1 MKSLLFSLL
10 LNLLLELLILVPV
23 SYLRWNDLSLLLHT
37 SSATVVSL
45 TLVAWLLMRLVGLSH
60 HMVLLWLFLTIYCSF
75 ILFILLVTDISM
87 GIILLL
93 EIGCLALVFRG
104 LGVHWVTAAL
114 DFRALDAQ
122 FARVYNG
129 HAIACWALSYV
140 PFIATSTLGL
150 DLQLGFLG
158 ALRVPTMVLLLEG
171 ISVSLSHVLASIRVE
186 GETLIVAVIISHC
199 FRLI

>member
-23 SYLRWNDLSLLLHT
+23 SYLRRDNLSLLLYS

-45 TLVAWLLMRLVGLSH
+45 TLVTWLLMRLMRLSH
-60 HMVLLWLFLTIYCSF
+60 HMVLLWLFLTIYCSLV
-75 ILFILLVTDISM
+75 LFIVLVTDISM
-87 GIILLL
+87 GIIVLL
-93 EIGCLALVFRG
+93 EIGCLTLVFRG
-104 LGVHWVTAAL
+104 LGVHRVTTAL

-129 HAIACWALSYV
+129 HTIACWALSYV
-140 PFIATSTLGL
+140 PFIATSALGL
-150 DLQLGFLG
+150 DFQLGFFR

-186 GETLIVAVIISHC
+186 GKTLIVAVIVSHC